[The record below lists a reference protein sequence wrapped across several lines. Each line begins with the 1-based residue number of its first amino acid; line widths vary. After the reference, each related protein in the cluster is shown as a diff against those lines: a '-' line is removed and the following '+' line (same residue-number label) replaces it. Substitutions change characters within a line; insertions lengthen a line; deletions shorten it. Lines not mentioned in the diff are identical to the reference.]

1 MKFVLVND
9 KRPRLPSR
17 CAHCH
22 ALIGARYLRDLSG
35 KLPYCG
41 YACYLA
47 RKPEPVP
54 VVLRFGAGIDGL
66 PIRHL

>member
-9 KRPRLPSR
+9 KAPRLSSR

-22 ALIGARYLRDLSG
+22 TSIEVRYLRDMSSR
-35 KLPYCG
+35 LPYCG

-47 RKPEPVP
+47 RKIEAVP
-54 VVLRFGAGIDGL
+54 LVWRTGAGIDGL
-66 PIRHL
+66 PIRGL